1 MEVLLLLAE
10 AVVVYVLVLGAHS
23 LRHRVGLAHY
33 YALIGGVTAIMS
45 WVTDAGLL
53 VRVGDITFLVGSTV
67 FYTSLLLAV
76 FVVYVFDGP
85 RATRVTISTIV
96 GVSIMVPVIAMV
108 LNLQVYLS
116 GSSPLGFVPKPS
128 LRINSASVFATLMD
142 LIFLAVAWEYMNN
155 RLRWIPMGVRAFLT
169 LLGVMWL
176 DVILF
181 NTGAF
186 VGNPGFLSIFQGTFL
201 SRLVICGMAA
211 PLLWAYLVWQNRKW
225 GTEPEQRPILAILRQ
240 VSAMKEELNLA
251 HREIERRKAVE
262 KKLKESEREMR
273 RLATTDGL
281 TGLANRRHFQQ
292 EIQRELTRARR
303 YKRTLSFVMMDAD
316 HFKDINDT
324 YGHQV
329 GDQVLKALADIGT
342 QTLRDS
348 DLMGRLGGE
357 EFGLLLPET
366 SPQQALEAAE
376 RIRKAVDETSIIT
389 DKGPIRI
396 TVSLG
401 VASSD
406 IKGHHDWED
415 LMREAD
421 QALYVAKDKGRN
433 QVVMNPAAGLDS

>member
-1 MEVLLLLAE
+1 MLAE
-10 AVVVYVLVLGAHS
+10 AVVVYGLVLGAHS
-23 LRHRVGLAHY
+23 LRHLVGLAHY

-53 VRVGDITFLVGSTV
+53 VQVGGTTFLVGSTV

-108 LNLQVYLS
+108 LDLQMHLA
-116 GSSPLGFVPKPS
+116 GSTPLGFVPKPS
-128 LRINSASVFATLMD
+128 LRINTASVFATLMD

-155 RLRWIPMGVRAFLT
+155 RLRWIPMGIRAFLT

-181 NTGAF
+181 NTAAF
-186 VGNPGFLSIFQGTFL
+186 IGKPGFLSIFQGTFL
-201 SRLVICGMAA
+201 SRLVISGIAA
-211 PLLWAYLVWQNRKW
+211 PLLWAYLAWQNRKW

-240 VSAMKEELNLA
+240 VSAMKTELNLA
-251 HREIERRKAVE
+251 HQEIERRKAAE
-262 KKLKESEREMR
+262 KKLKEKERELR
-273 RLATTDGL
+273 RLATTDSL

-292 EIQRELTRARR
+292 QAQRELSRARR
-303 YKRTLSFVMMDAD
+303 YDRPLSLLMMDAD
-316 HFKDINDT
+316 RFKNINDT

-329 GDQVLKALADIGT
+329 GDQVLQALAEIGT
-342 QTLRDS
+342 QLLRDS

-366 SPQQALEAAE
+366 GPLQAFDVAE
-376 RIRKAVDETSIIT
+376 RVRKAVDEADIPT
-389 DKGPIRI
+389 DRGPVRI

-401 VASSD
+401 VAFSEG
-406 IKGHHDWED
+406 KVGLE
-415 LMREAD
+415 LEELLRRAD
-421 QALYVAKDKGRN
+421 RALYAAKR
-433 QVVMNPAAGLDS
+433 